1 MKTVKIVFLLMLAF
15 CWTAK
20 AESTDKEVKTFVYHA
35 TLHCES
41 CKAKV
46 EKNIPFEKGVKDLNV
61 NLEKQTVTIKF
72 RTDKNT
78 PEKLQ
83 KAIEK
88 LNIPVSGFEEEKTT
102 PGDGGRGYFQ
112 KKDKKEPFNDL

>member
-1 MKTVKIVFLLMLAF
+1 MMKTLKIVCLLMLAF
-15 CWTAK
+15 CWGTK
-20 AESTDKEVKTFVYHA
+20 AEAANKEVKTIVYHA

-46 EKNIPFEKGVKDLNV
+46 EKNIPFEKGVKDLDV
-61 NLEKQTVTIKF
+61 NQEKQTVTITF

-88 LNIPVSGFEEEKTT
+88 LNIPVSGFEEQKT
-102 PGDGGRGYFQ
+102 PSA
-112 KKDKKEPFNDL
+112 K